1 MTPMNRFLA
10 AFLACGV
17 AGIAAVLLTAALL
30 QRGAAEVDANLG
42 SLAAIS
48 VAVWCVIFG
57 ALWLMLWFYTLRPLR
72 RIAGEVRV
80 LAETPAAQ
88 RVDGSSWSVFAP
100 LAESVNL
107 LADRLASGRRE
118 TERAVA
124 GATARAEEQK
134 SRLEALLRDLSE
146 GVVVCNLD
154 HRVLL
159 YNQMVVRLLGGPPEF
174 GLGRPLFSFLTAE
187 PILHAL
193 DRLTRS
199 LSGGVRMPGDSLGLV
214 CATADARAL
223 LQGRMSLIFDDG
235 GKATGYVLTLADV
248 TSALIALGKRDALLR
263 QAIEGARAPIANL
276 RAAAE
281 TLAGD
286 PRMAE
291 DQRRAFERI
300 MVNESTRLSER
311 LAELTKEQREVVG
324 GHGAMSDLH
333 SADLINCVA
342 RRLEDAGGATLTMI
356 GRPQWLHGDSYAL
369 MLMLTLLI
377 KRIGAE
383 TAARHFDLEARA
395 SGRGVHL
402 DIIWPGEKLPAAA
415 LDAWLDAALEGN
427 LGGLTVRNVLERHH
441 SDMWSESH
449 APGHARLRLPLL
461 AASAPAGEP
470 PEPVPERA
478 EFYDFD
484 LLAATPAAPELGSRP
499 LRAMTYVVFDLE
511 TTGLQPAMDEIVSIA
526 GVRIVNGRILTGETF
541 SRVVNPK
548 RPIPPASIRFHGI
561 TDDMVRDKPPI
572 EVVLPQF
579 KAFAADAVLVAHNI
593 AFDLTFLKLKE
604 SASRVRFDNPI
615 LDTMLLSGCL
625 HEHTTDHT
633 LDGLARRYGVGV
645 EGRHTALGDA
655 MITAAVL
662 TALFDTLE
670 GRGIRTFGEAVR
682 ASRVVIELKA
692 RQARFVSAPGV

>member
-1 MTPMNRFLA
+1 MTPTHRFLA

-17 AGIAAVLLTAALL
+17 AGIVAVLITAALL
-30 QRGAAEVDANLG
+30 RRGAVEADANLG

-48 VAVWCVIFG
+48 VLLWCVIFA
-57 ALWLMLWFYTLRPLR
+57 ALWVTLWHYVQRPLR
-72 RIAGEVRV
+72 RITGEVRM
-80 LAETPAAQ
+80 LAEMPTVQ
-88 RVDGSSWSVFAP
+88 RVDAGTWSVFAP
-100 LAESVNL
+100 LAETVNQ
-107 LADRLASGRRE
+107 LAGRVAAGRKE

-124 GATARAEEQK
+124 DATSRAEEQK

-154 HRVLL
+154 HQVLL
-159 YNQMVVRLLGGPPEF
+159 YNQMVARLLGGPAEF
-174 GLGRPLFSFLTAE
+174 GLGRPLFSFLTRE
-187 PILHAL
+187 PVLHAL

-199 LSGGVRMPGDSLGLV
+199 LGGGVRMTGDSLALV

-263 QAIEGARAPIANL
+263 QAIEGVRGPIANL

-286 PRMAE
+286 PLMAE

-311 LAELTKEQREVVG
+311 LAELSKEQREVVG
-324 GHGAMSDLH
+324 GHGTMSDLH

-342 RRLEDAGGATLTMI
+342 RRLEDEGGATLTMI

-369 MLMLTLLI
+369 MLMLALLI
-377 KRIGAE
+377 RRIGAE
-383 TAARHFDLEARA
+383 AKARQFDLEARA
-395 SGRGVHL
+395 SGRGIHL
-402 DIIWPGEKLPAAA
+402 DVIWPGEALPAAT
-415 LDAWLDAALEGN
+415 LESWLDIALEGN

-441 SDMWSESH
+441 SDMWSEAH
-449 APGHARLRLPLL
+449 ATGSARLRVPLP
-461 AASAPAGEP
+461 AASAPASEP
-470 PEPVPERA
+470 REPIPERA

-484 LLAATPAAPELGSRP
+484 LLAAAPASPELGARA
-499 LRAMTYVVFDLE
+499 LRNMTYVVFDLE
-511 TTGLQPAMDEIVSIA
+511 TTGLQPAMDDIVSIA

-541 SRVVNPK
+541 NRLVNPK

-593 AFDLTFLKLKE
+593 AFDLSFLKLKE

-615 LDTMLLSGCL
+615 LDTMLLSACL
-625 HEHTTDHT
+625 HEHTSDHT
-633 LDGLARRYGVGV
+633 LDGLARRYGVGI
-645 EGRHTALGDA
+645 EGRHTALGDS

-670 GRGIRTFGEAVR
+670 GRGIHTFGEAVR

-692 RQARFVSAPGV
+692 RQARFATAPGV